1 MIKIRSSAAG
11 WYLLLTAVALIFVGP
26 LLIVL
31 ATAFKPA
38 SQAVYSY
45 PPNLIP
51 SPPTLASIEK
61 AWATV
66 PFAEYLGNSGLYVV
80 VMVPV
85 SLVVSALAAYP
96 LARMRFRGRKVI
108 FLLFI
113 STMFLPSELMLVPLF
128 LVASQLHITDS
139 YAGVILPGLFSA
151 FQILLLRQAF
161 GQVPTELVDA
171 ARIDGAGHLGIWWHV
186 VLPASR
192 PAFATLAIFS
202 FISVWNSFVWP
213 LVVLSNSHK
222 YPVALGLAYLSG
234 IFGVNVRTLAA
245 GTVIALVPI
254 VVFFLALQRHFIE
267 GMKGAVKG

>member
-1 MIKIRSSAAG
+1 MTKIRSSVG
-11 WYLLLTAVALIFVGP
+11 WYVLLTAVALIFIGP

-38 SQAVYSY
+38 SQAVYSF
-45 PPNLIP
+45 PPDLIP
-51 SPPTLASIEK
+51 SPPTAASIQK
-61 AWATV
+61 AWTTV
-66 PFAEYLGNSGLYVV
+66 PFPRYLANSGLYVV

-96 LARMRFRGRKVI
+96 LARMRFRGRKLI

-128 LVASQLHITDS
+128 LVASQLHLTNS
-139 YAGVILPGLFSA
+139 YAGVMLPGLFGA

-161 GQVPTELVDA
+161 AQVARELVDA
-171 ARIDGAGHLGIWWHV
+171 ARIDGAGHLRIWWHV
-186 VLPASR
+186 ILPASR

-213 LVVLSNSHK
+213 LVVLNDSSK
-222 YPVALGLAYLSG
+222 FPVALGLAYLSG
-234 IFGVNVRTLAA
+234 LFGVNVRVLAA

-254 VVFFLALQRHFIE
+254 IVFFLALQRHFIE